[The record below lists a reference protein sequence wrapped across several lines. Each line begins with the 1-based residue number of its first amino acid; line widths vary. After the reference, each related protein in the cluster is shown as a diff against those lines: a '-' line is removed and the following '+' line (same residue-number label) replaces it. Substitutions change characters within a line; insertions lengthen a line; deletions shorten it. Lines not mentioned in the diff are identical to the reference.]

1 MEREI
6 KEKDM
11 NKNNHNYNYALG
23 QNFTTKEKENGKYII
38 VSGGGGGGGVTW
50 EKALFELSFSV
61 FSKKW
66 RWDKYKEGKEGADI
80 E

>member
-38 VSGGGGGGGVTW
+38 VSGGGGDMG
-50 EKALFELSFSV
+50 E
-61 FSKKW
+61 
-66 RWDKYKEGKEGADI
+66 DI
-80 E
+80 V

>member
-38 VSGGGGGGGVTW
+38 VSGGGGDMGEDIVWT
-50 EKALFELSFSV
+50 FFFCV
-61 FSKKW
+61 FKKMKM
-66 RWDKYKEGKEGADI
+66 R
-80 E
+80 